1 MSCIPKNEHKTD
13 QTTMGMPS
21 FNVSVF
27 LLILS
32 LLSFLSLNSEAAP
45 EYRWH
50 YCSNQTTFTRNS
62 TYKSNLNHL
71 LSSLSSNSTRESGFY
86 NTTVGQTAGTTVYGL
101 FFCRGDLTP
110 INCRECVSTAT
121 KLIIQ
126 EQYCPV
132 EKVAVIWYGE
142 CVLRYSN
149 ESFFSTMGEDLTFLM
164 HNSQNITDPGRFTQ
178 LLGTSM
184 NEIETKA
191 SNAPSGAKKFATT
204 EAKFSDLQTLY
215 SLVQCDPLLSG
226 SDCNRCLR
234 TLIGYLPSCCAGK
247 QGGNV
252 LNPSCFIRYEIYP
265 FYKLQAVQS
274 PSPTPVL
281 LAPPPPPPKGK
292 SRNPLLIIIA
302 VVAPTVFSI
311 LLLCIGYYFL
321 RRRAKKKYNAVPYE
335 NASGEITTDSL
346 QYDLATIEAA
356 TNNFADDN
364 KLGSGGF
371 GEVFKGTL
379 PNKQEIAV
387 KRLSQNSRQGAEEF
401 KNEVLLVAKLQHRNL
416 ARLLGYCLEGAEK
429 LLLYEFVPNKSLDYF
444 LFDPEKRSLLD
455 WSSRYNIIGG
465 VARGILYL
473 HEDSRLRI
481 IHRDLKASNILL
493 DANLNPKISD
503 FGMAKIFGV
512 DETQGNTSKIV
523 GTFGYMSPEYALHGQ
538 FSVKSDVYSFGVL
551 ILEILSG
558 KKISAFGQSDTA
570 EDLLSYAWK
579 HWSNGSYLDM
589 LDSDMRDSCSRNE
602 VIQCIHIGLLC
613 VQENPADRPSMA
625 TIILMLNSGSV
636 TLPSPQ
642 KPPFFLHSRT
652 EQNMPTIEMES
663 DKSSS
668 TNMPTIEVNSD
679 KSSSKSVQW
688 SVNEA
693 SITELYPR

>member
-1 MSCIPKNEHKTD
+1 MSCILKNKHKTD
-13 QTTMGMPS
+13 QTTVGMPS
-21 FNVSVF
+21 FNVSMF

-45 EYRWH
+45 EYRYH
-50 YCSNQTTFTRNS
+50 FCSNETTFTPNS
-62 TYKSNLNHL
+62 TYQSNFNHL
-71 LSSLSSNSTRESGFY
+71 LSFLTSNSTRESGFY
-86 NTTVGQTAGTTVYGL
+86 NTTVGQTPENTVYGL

-110 INCRECVSTAT
+110 DECRVCVSTAT
-121 KLIIQ
+121 KEIV

-132 EKVAVIWYGE
+132 EKVAVIWYSE

-149 ESFFSTMGEDLTFLM
+149 KSFFSTMFQTPTVSLY
-164 HNSQNITDPGRFTQ
+164 NIQNITEPVRFTQ

-184 NEIETKA
+184 NDIETKA
-191 SNAPSGAKKFATT
+191 SNAPTGTQKFATT
-204 EAKFSDLQTLY
+204 EAKFSELQTLY
-215 SLVQCDPLLSG
+215 SLVQCDPLISS
-226 SDCNRCLR
+226 SDCKTCLGIA
-234 TLIGYLPSCCAGK
+234 IGNLPGCCAGK
-247 QGGNV
+247 QGANV
-252 LNPSCFIRYEIYP
+252 LYPSCYVRYEIYP
-265 FYKLQAVQS
+265 FYKVQAV
-274 PSPTPVL
+274 PPPAPTPVL
-281 LAPPPPPPKGK
+281 LAPPPPKGK
-292 SRNPLLIIIA
+292 SRNSLLIIIA
-302 VVAPTVFSI
+302 VVAATVVSI
-311 LLLCIGYYFL
+311 LLLCIGYYL
-321 RRRAKKKYNAVPYE
+321 LCRRAKKKYNAVPYE
-335 NASGEITTDSL
+335 NESGEITADSL

-387 KRLSQNSRQGAEEF
+387 KRLSQTSRQGAEEF

-416 ARLLGYCLEGAEK
+416 VRLLGYCLEGEEK
-429 LLLYEFVPNKSLDYF
+429 LLVYEFVPNKSLDYF
-444 LFDPEKRSLLD
+444 LFDPKKRSLLD

-465 VARGILYL
+465 VARGMLYL

-523 GTFGYMSPEYALHGQ
+523 GTFGYMSPEYAMHGQ

-579 HWSNGSYLDM
+579 HWSNGSYLDV

-642 KPPFFLHSRT
+642 KPPFFPHSRT
-652 EQNMPTIEMES
+652 EQNMPTIEVES

-679 KSSSKSVQW
+679 KSSSTAVQC

>member
-1 MSCIPKNEHKTD
+1 MSRILKNTHKTD

-21 FNVSVF
+21 FNVSML

-45 EYRWH
+45 EYRYH

-62 TYKSNLNHL
+62 TFQSNLNSL
-71 LSSLSSNSTRESGFY
+71 LSSLSSNSTRKSGFY
-86 NTTVGQTAGTTVYGL
+86 NTTVGQNPETTVYGL

-110 INCRECVSTAT
+110 NECQDCVSTAT
-121 KLIIQ
+121 KVIVQ

-149 ESFFSTMGEDLTFLM
+149 QSFFSIMDEAPLISM
-164 HNSQNITDPGRFTQ
+164 YNIQNITNSSRFTQ

-184 NEIETKA
+184 NDIVTKA
-191 SNAPSGAKKFATT
+191 SNAPSGTQKFATT
-204 EAKFSDLQTLY
+204 EANFSELQKLY
-215 SLVQCDPLLSG
+215 SLVQCDPLISS
-226 SDCNRCLR
+226 SDCNRCLG
-234 TLIGYLPSCCAGK
+234 TVIGNLPACCAGK
-247 QGGNV
+247 QGANV
-252 LNPSCFIRYEIYP
+252 LNPSCFVSNFMGRVVDGGLL
-265 FYKLQAVQS
+265 KLMFGCEYGCS
-274 PSPTPVL
+274 MVL
-281 LAPPPPPPKGK
+281 GK
-292 SRNPLLIIIA
+292 SRNSLLIIIA
-302 VVAPTVFSI
+302 IVAPIVVSM
-311 LLLCIGYYFL
+311 LLLCLVYYFL
-321 RRRAKKKYNAVPYE
+321 SRRGKKKYNAVPYE

-387 KRLSQNSRQGAEEF
+387 KRLSQSSQ
-401 KNEVLLVAKLQHRNL
+401 Q
-416 ARLLGYCLEGAEK
+416 
-429 LLLYEFVPNKSLDYF
+429 
-444 LFDPEKRSLLD
+444 DPEKRSLLD

-523 GTFGYMSPEYALHGQ
+523 GTFGYMSPEYAMHGQ
-538 FSVKSDVYSFGVL
+538 YSVKSDVYSFGVL

-579 HWSNGSYLDM
+579 HWSNGSYLDV

-625 TIILMLNSGSV
+625 TIILMLNSDSV

-652 EQNMPTIEMES
+652 EQNMPTIEVES

-679 KSSSKSVQW
+679 KSSSTSVQW

>member
-1 MSCIPKNEHKTD
+1 MSCIMKNKHKTD

-21 FNVSVF
+21 FNGSMF

-32 LLSFLSLNSEAAP
+32 LPSFLSLNSEAAP
-45 EYRWH
+45 EYRYH
-50 YCSNQTTFTRNS
+50 YCSNQTTFTPNS
-62 TYKSNLNHL
+62 TYQSNLNRL
-71 LSSLSSNSTRESGFY
+71 LSSLSSNSTHESGFY
-86 NTTVGQTAGTTVYGL
+86 NTTVGQTPETTVYGL

-110 INCRECVSTAT
+110 NDCQDCVSTAT
-121 KLIIQ
+121 KVIVQ

-149 ESFFSTMGEDLTFLM
+149 QSFFSIMDEAPLISM
-164 HNSQNITDPGRFTQ
+164 YNIQNITNSSRFTQ

-184 NEIETKA
+184 NGIVTKA
-191 SNAPSGAKKFATT
+191 SNAPSGTQKFATT
-204 EAKFSDLQTLY
+204 EANFSELQKLY
-215 SLVQCDPLLSG
+215 SLVQCDPLISS
-226 SDCNRCLR
+226 SDCNRCLG
-234 TLIGYLPSCCAGK
+234 TVIGNLPACCAGK
-247 QGGNV
+247 QGANV
-252 LNPSCFIRYEIYP
+252 LNPSCFVRYEIYP
-265 FYKLQAVQS
+265 FYTVQAVPS
-274 PSPTPVL
+274 PAPTPVL
-281 LAPPPPPPKGK
+281 LAPPPPK
-292 SRNPLLIIIA
+292 
-302 VVAPTVFSI
+302 
-311 LLLCIGYYFL
+311 
-321 RRRAKKKYNAVPYE
+321 
-335 NASGEITTDSL
+335 ASGEITTDSL

-387 KRLSQNSRQGAEEF
+387 KRLSQSSQQGAEEF

-416 ARLLGYCLEGAEK
+416 VRLLGYCLEGAEK

-444 LFDPEKRSLLD
+444 LFDPEKRGLLD

-503 FGMAKIFGV
+503 FGMARIFGV

-523 GTFGYMSPEYALHGQ
+523 GTFGYMSPEYAMHGQ

-579 HWSNGSYLDM
+579 HWSNGSYLDV

-625 TIILMLNSGSV
+625 TIILMLNSDSV

-652 EQNMPTIEMES
+652 EQNMPTIAMDS

-668 TNMPTIEVNSD
+668 TNMPTVEVNSD
-679 KSSSKSVQW
+679 KSSSTSVQW

>member
-1 MSCIPKNEHKTD
+1 MSCILKNKHKTD
-13 QTTMGMPS
+13 QTTVGMPS
-21 FNVSVF
+21 FNVSMF

-45 EYRWH
+45 EYRYH
-50 YCSNQTTFTRNS
+50 FCSNETTFTPNS
-62 TYKSNLNHL
+62 TYQSNLNRL
-71 LSSLSSNSTRESGFY
+71 FSSLTSNSTRESGFY
-86 NTTVGQTAGTTVYGL
+86 NTTVGQTPETTVYGL

-110 INCRECVSTAT
+110 DECRVCVSTAT
-121 KLIIQ
+121 KEIV

-132 EKVAVIWYGE
+132 EKVAVIWYSE

-149 ESFFSTMGEDLTFLM
+149 KSFFSTMFQTPSVSM
-164 HNSQNITDPGRFTQ
+164 YNIQNITEPVRFTQ

-184 NEIETKA
+184 NDIETKA
-191 SNAPSGAKKFATT
+191 SNAPSGTQKFATK
-204 EAKFSDLQTLY
+204 EANFSELQSLY
-215 SLVQCDPLLSG
+215 SLVQCDPLISS
-226 SDCNRCLR
+226 SDCKTCLG
-234 TLIGYLPSCCAGK
+234 IVVGNLPGCCAGK
-247 QGGNV
+247 QGANV
-252 LNPSCFIRYEIYP
+252 LNPSCFVRYEIYP
-265 FYKLQAVQS
+265 FYRVQAVPS
-274 PSPTPVL
+274 PAPTPVL

-292 SRNPLLIIIA
+292 SRNSLLIIIA
-302 VVAPTVFSI
+302 IVAPTVVFI
-311 LLLCIGYYFL
+311 LLLCIGCYFL
-321 RRRAKKKYNAVPYE
+321 SRRGKKKYNAVPYE

-387 KRLSQNSRQGAEEF
+387 KRLSQNSRQGGEEL

-416 ARLLGYCLEGAEK
+416 VRLLGYCLEGAEK
-429 LLLYEFVPNKSLDYF
+429 LLVYEFVPNKSLDYF

-523 GTFGYMSPEYALHGQ
+523 GTFGYMSPEYAMHGQ
-538 FSVKSDVYSFGVL
+538 FSVKSDIYSFGVL

-579 HWSNGSYLDM
+579 HWSNGSYLDV

-625 TIILMLNSGSV
+625 TIILMLNSDSV

-652 EQNMPTIEMES
+652 EQNMPTIEVES

-679 KSSSKSVQW
+679 KSSSTSVQY